1 MTLEFPP
8 APATVAVRKASLSR
22 RSAKRAVDTI
32 SAVVI
37 VDSDSYTKWGV
48 AILASMPADWN
59 KKILLVATPVAPSA
73 AQLTAAVAGS
83 GFVSADVS
91 RVGVAEVIRRV
102 RADKPDVVLV
112 SMLGLP
118 ATVVLKELHEL
129 PDRPVLVT
137 GLPGISIPATELAI
151 LRRVQADLFLVHS
164 KREVRAFEL
173 LAAELGTDLR
183 FALSRLPFVR
193 TALTATETA
202 DTRVRA
208 DIVFAA
214 QAIVPLDRTD
224 RKRMLSILA
233 LLAETHPQY
242 RVVIKLRATR
252 GEQQTHD
259 EDDSYEDL
267 LDELENAPANLVV
280 ASGPMGRFLDDAAAL
295 VTISSTS
302 AIEAIALGVPVI
314 ALDEFGV
321 GPDLINDVFVDS
333 GLLADA
339 EALVAA
345 DFRTPA
351 PHWLDDNYF
360 HADADNTWL
369 TALDELLRE
378 RSLGMLPDRAPL
390 EPRRGGALRR
400 AWERR
405 KEFGGLDR
413 SPSAIVALIVGV
425 PARAVVRLVL
435 FVRTPRAVR
444 AANRILGG

>member
-8 APATVAVRKASLSR
+8 APALSAGRKASFSR
-22 RSAKRAVDTI
+22 RAAKRAVDTI

-48 AILASMPADWN
+48 AVLASMPADWT

-73 AQLTAAVAGS
+73 AQLDAAVAGS
-83 GFVSADVS
+83 GFVAADVS
-91 RVGVAEVIRRV
+91 RVAVADVIRRV
-102 RADKPDVVLV
+102 RTEKPDVVVV

-151 LRRVQADLFLVHS
+151 LRRVQADLFIVHS

-173 LAAELGTDLR
+173 LGAELGTDLR
-183 FALSRLPFVR
+183 FALSRLPFAKNQIV
-193 TALTATETA
+193 
-202 DTRVRA
+202 DTRTRT
-208 DIVFAA
+208 DIIFAA
-214 QAIVPLDRTD
+214 QAIVPLDRSD
-224 RKRMLSILA
+224 RKRMLDVLVR
-233 LLAETHPQY
+233 LAEAHPQY
-242 RVVIKLRATR
+242 RVVIKLRAVR

-267 LDELENAPANLVV
+267 LDELQDPPANLVV
-280 ASGPMGRFLDDAAAL
+280 AAGPMGRFLEDAAAL

-321 GPDLINDVFVDS
+321 GPHLINDVFVDS
-333 GLLADA
+333 GLLAGA

-345 DFRTPA
+345 DFRTPV
-351 PHWLDDNYF
+351 PSWLDDNYF
-360 HADADNTWL
+360 HAGADNTWL
-369 TALDELLRE
+369 SALDELLRE
-378 RSLGMLPDRAPL
+378 RSLGMLADRAPL

-405 KEFGGLDR
+405 KEFRGLDR
-413 SPSAIVALIVGV
+413 SPSAIIALIIGV
-425 PARAVVRLVL
+425 PARAVVRLFV

-444 AANRILGG
+444 AANRILEG